1 MMARFCFTLMFICS
15 GLCSTKLLAQKGHQI
30 DFQIDAYAAQE
41 VYLAYFYGDKQIL
54 KDTIVA
60 TQNQQFSLRGDSP
73 LTPGVYLLVLAP
85 DQKRIQF
92 IVPEEDQHFKLQTDT
107 SAQVSRTHFEGSEA
121 NELYYDFL
129 TKKEKQTQDLEA
141 FEKFITEDGA
151 IVDTVRRK
159 QLLAEQVAFQA
170 EQVALVKEHPGTILA
185 ALIGMSW
192 EVQVPPFTGNPAAEI
207 AFIQKYHQDH
217 YFDHTP
223 LHASFFLRLPG
234 GYQKVDYF
242 INGLSPAG
250 ISPLS
255 LKYPEVIQSA
265 LTKVLDEMQEN
276 RKVFKFYL
284 THFINKYG
292 NAKIV
297 GMDAVFVHLVENYV
311 LSGAADWVKGASLS
325 TVKRLASKRKPL
337 LNGKVAPN
345 ITMQLE
351 NGESIAL
358 HDVEAAYTILIFW
371 RPNCGHCKL
380 AIPAIKSFYE
390 AHRAEGVKVF
400 APCTWMQDKTP
411 QCWTDVKE
419 KGMEDF
425 INVVDPTMQSKFL
438 SLYDVQTTPR
448 IFLLDK
454 DKRIL
459 IKRIASEELENIF
472 QKIKSLP

>member
-1 MMARFCFTLMFICS
+1 MSRFYFILVLLCS
-15 GLCSTKLLAQKGHQI
+15 GFFSANLIAQKGYQI
-30 DFQIDAYAAQE
+30 DFQIEAYAAQE

-60 TQNQQFSLRGDSP
+60 TKNQQFSIRGTSP
-73 LTPGVYLLVLAP
+73 LTAGVYMLVLAP

-92 IVPEEDQHFKLQTDT
+92 IVPEEDQHFSVRMDT
-107 SAQVSRTHFEGSEA
+107 STQVSRIHFEGSEA

-129 TKKEKQTQDLEA
+129 TKKEKQAQALEA
-141 FEKFITEDGA
+141 FEKTTQKEGTTL
-151 IVDTVRRK
+151 DTTRRA

-170 EQVALVKEHPGTILA
+170 EQVALVKKYPETILA

-192 EVQVPPFTGNPAAEI
+192 EIEVPSFTGSPAEEI
-207 AFIQKYHQDH
+207 AFVQQYHQYH

-223 LHASFFLRLPG
+223 LYASFFLRLPG

-255 LKYPEVIQSA
+255 LKYPEAIKSA
-265 LTKVLDEMQEN
+265 LTIVLDKMQEN

-311 LSGAADWVKGASLS
+311 LSGAADWVKGASLN
-325 TVKRLASKRKPL
+325 TVKKLASKRKPL

-351 NGESIAL
+351 SGESIAL
-358 HDVEAAYTILIFW
+358 HDVEAAYTILVFW
-371 RPNCGHCKL
+371 RPNCGHCKK
-380 AIPAIKSFYE
+380 AIPAIQSFYE

-400 APCTWMQDKTP
+400 APCTWIQDKTP
-411 QCWTDVKE
+411 QCWSDAKE

-425 INVVDPTMQSKFL
+425 INVVDPKMKSKFL
-438 SLYDVQTTPR
+438 SLYDIQTTPR
-448 IFLLDK
+448 VFLLDK